1 MKFLK
6 NISSSISTTGRVL
19 ANEYRVIFHDMG
31 AMLFFFA
38 LPLFYPIV
46 YTLIYNPEVVRQI
59 PIAVVDD
66 SRSDTSRQLVRD
78 ASASPAIEIYGY
90 ASDMQQARDWMNSRK
105 VYGIM
110 QIPSDYAAK
119 VMTNEQA
126 NVPFYCNMELL
137 LRYRAFAAALT
148 DLQLKIATDL
158 AATKVSALGAESLS
172 VSSLPIDSEANF
184 LGDTEQGFASFV
196 IPGIIILILQ
206 QSMLL
211 GIALIEG
218 SSNERRRL
226 NPFRRD
232 PQMVWWAS
240 PAQTVFG
247 KAAAYTILYIPITI
261 YVLRIVPWM
270 FHLPQYGSPVQYLL
284 FIVPFL
290 ISSAMLGLA
299 LMPLMKERENSFMIL
314 VVTSVLF
321 LFLSGLTWPRFA
333 MNQIWT
339 ILGDLVPATWGIEG
353 FIRINSNAASLAQN
367 AHPYTM
373 MWILATA
380 YAAIAI
386 FVRYLSAKS
395 IAKKSVQM
403 ES

>member
-1 MKFLK
+1 MKVK
-6 NISSSISTTGRVL
+6 DRISRGTATSARVL
-19 ANEYRVIFHDMG
+19 YNELRVIFRDPG

-38 LPLFYPIV
+38 LPIFYPIV
-46 YTLIYNPEVVRQI
+46 YTLIYNPEVVREI

-66 SRSDTSRQLVRD
+66 SRSGTSRQLVRD
-78 ASASPAIEIYGY
+78 ASASPAMSIYGY
-90 ASDMQQARDWMNSRK
+90 ATDMQQARDWMNSRK

-110 QIPSDYAAK
+110 HIPSDYASK
-119 VMTNEQA
+119 VMTNSQA
-126 NVPFYCNMELL
+126 NVQFYCNMELL
-137 LRYRAFAAALT
+137 LRYRALAAALT
-148 DLQLKIATDL
+148 ELQLKTATDL
-158 AATKVSALGAESLS
+158 ASEKVSALGAETLAI
-172 VSSLPIDSEANF
+172 SSLPIDSDANF

-226 NPFRRD
+226 NPCRRD
-232 PQMVWWAS
+232 PKMIWWAS
-240 PAQTVFG
+240 PTETVFG
-247 KAAAYTILYIPITI
+247 KAAAYTLLYVPISI

-270 FHLPQYGSPVQYLL
+270 FNLPQYGDPVQYLL
-284 FIVPFL
+284 FIVPLL

-299 LMPLMKERENSFMIL
+299 LAPLMKERENSFMIL

-333 MNQIWT
+333 MNPIWT
-339 ILGDLVPATWGIEG
+339 ALGDLIPATWGIEG
-353 FIRINSNAASLAQN
+353 FIRINSNAASLSQN

-373 MWILATA
+373 MWILAGA
-380 YAAIAI
+380 YAIIAI
-386 FVRYLSAKS
+386 LLRHFSARAS
-395 IAKKSVQM
+395 TYERRQVNS
-403 ES
+403 